1 MLPGVAFYEVA
12 VVFVNAMPIN
22 LYNNSCVND
31 GMSWIYY
38 DNIEYISNAVKMG
51 WADAQP
57 AFKKPTHTGHGNSM
71 MESGTPKAM
80 GPSWNIC
87 QHYVVTNKID
97 PTKPV
102 GHGCGFLPDECRSDL
117 ESSLT
122 KEWGIRGVEG
132 MCSNFALEHV
142 PLSCQYHSTRH
153 M

>member
-57 AFKKPTHTGHGNSM
+57 AFKKPTHTGHGNAHLRITHDIPLP
-71 MESGTPKAM
+71 ESVDHG
-80 GPSWNIC
+80 
-87 QHYVVTNKID
+87 VF
-97 PTKPV
+97 TK
-102 GHGCGFLPDECRSDL
+102 LAAI
-117 ESSLT
+117 T
-122 KEWGIRGVEG
+122 
-132 MCSNFALEHV
+132 
-142 PLSCQYHSTRH
+142 
-153 M
+153 